1 MGTHGAGS
9 TRPRALP
16 SAERATEPAG
26 DSARAPRPGA
36 NSRRGLS
43 LNLTDWP
50 VARRLFAVIVAALL
64 MGVIFGGL
72 RVADSEASASQ
83 FSQVSQLANLGA
95 KLTVLVDALQ
105 NERDQ
110 TLLLLS
116 GSQNVDQNS
125 VKPLYATTRGAA
137 AVVLAAA
144 NIGGLPSNIQADV
157 TTATADI
164 RPARLAVLQS
174 TLNPDQP
181 QQELSV
187 IANYGATI
195 NDMITLADQVSQ
207 GVSDAALAS
216 DVRALNELALAKEQA
231 SQQRALLNYSF
242 TAQTTSGSGKSAV
255 VVVDENTEQ
264 ALTVAYHQ
272 EFVDEAGF
280 QQAATPAEL
289 ASFASALT
297 AKRAAKAVGVVEDI
311 EQSVFA
317 LNNADSGVSGSPLLG
332 SVQGTI
338 TLGTNGALVPIGGT
352 VTFVGSGSGA
362 NAVSTAT
369 AHDGIQ
375 TITQGQ
381 NAWQAGMGDKLAAMQ
396 STEVL
401 LADNIASRASALH
414 SSAQR
419 SALTFGIITVAVL
432 LVVMLGAVLVA
443 RSLVRPL
450 RRLRAGALNIASVQL
465 PERVRLLSDN
475 PDSASTMEVAPIN
488 VTTRDEIGQ
497 VARAFDQVH
506 SEAVRLAG
514 EQALLRSSF
523 NAMFVNLSRRS
534 QSLIERL
541 ARMIDNLEQTEDD
554 PTRLGSLF
562 SMDHLV
568 TRMRRNSENLLL
580 LAGHENPR
588 KWSDPIPLADVARAA
603 TSEIE
608 QYNRVSLTIEPGISV
623 VGQAVSDVVHL
634 LAELIENATIFSP
647 KDTQVLL
654 ATRELTSGGV
664 LIEITDQGIGV
675 SESRLA
681 DMNWRLDNP
690 PTIDVSVSRHMG
702 LFAVARL
709 AERHR
714 VRVRLRPA
722 SPQGVSALVWL
733 PDSVIERT
741 SRSATG
747 QWQAQAA
754 SAGLPVRT
762 PRGNGASLPA
772 GAGAIPAGGPSFGG
786 GGGTQPVRS
795 AEQVRSRLT
804 GFQRGARRAEGQN
817 GQDGHN
823 GHNGHGGTPPSA
835 GEGTMN

>member
-1 MGTHGAGS
+1 
-9 TRPRALP
+9 
-16 SAERATEPAG
+16 
-26 DSARAPRPGA
+26 
-36 NSRRGLS
+36 
-43 LNLTDWP
+43 

-83 FSQVSQLANLGA
+83 FSQVEQLANLGG

-110 TLLLLS
+110 TLALLQ
-116 GSQNVDQNS
+116 GVGDQ
-125 VKPLYATTRGAA
+125 KLIPPLYATTQTAAA
-137 AVVLAAA
+137 AVLSASH
-144 NIGGLPSNIQADV
+144 IGGLPSNIQGEL
-157 TTATADI
+157 TTVTADI
-164 RPARLAVLQS
+164 SPARLNVLQT
-174 TLNPDQP
+174 TLNQP
-181 QQELSV
+181 EQELSV
-187 IANYGATI
+187 IADYGATI

-216 DVRALNELALAKEQA
+216 DVRALNELSLAKEQA
-231 SQQRALLNYSF
+231 SQQRSLLNYSLGQPQP
-242 TAQTTSGSGKSAV
+242 TGKSAIAALV
-255 VVVDENTEQ
+255 IDEGTEQ
-264 ALTVAYHQ
+264 ALTVSYHQ

-289 ASFASALT
+289 TFFADALT
-297 AKRAAKAVGVVEDI
+297 TKATAKAVGIVEDI
-311 EQSVFA
+311 EQSVFSF
-317 LNNADSGVSGSPLLG
+317 NNSGGASGSPLLA
-332 SVQGTI
+332 SLQGT
-338 TLGTNGALVPIGGT
+338 TQLGTNGALIPIGGT
-352 VTFVGSGSGA
+352 ASFVNSGSLA
-362 NAVSTAT
+362 NPISTAT
-369 AHDGIQ
+369 AHDGIKS
-375 TITQGQ
+375 IPQGQ
-381 NAWQAGMGDKLAAMQ
+381 QAWRDGMGDKLASMQ

-401 LADNIASRASALH
+401 IADNILNRAGQLH
-414 SSAQR
+414 SAAQR
-419 SALTFGIITVAVL
+419 SALTFGIITVVVL
-432 LVVMLGAVLVA
+432 LVVLFGAVLVA

-465 PERVRLLSDN
+465 PERVRLLSEN
-475 PDSASTMEVAPIN
+475 PDSAATMEVAPIA

-506 SEAVRLAG
+506 AEAVRLAG

-554 PTRLGSLF
+554 PNRLGSLF

-588 KWSDPIPLADVARAA
+588 KWSDPVPLADVARAA

-608 QYNRVSLTIEPGISV
+608 QYNRVALTIQPGISV

-654 ATRELTSGGV
+654 TTQELTSGGV
-664 LIEITDQGIGV
+664 LIEIIDQGIGV

-733 PDSVIERT
+733 PDSVIERV
-741 SRSATG
+741 SGPVTG
-747 QWQAQAA
+747 QWQAPATG
-754 SAGLPVRT
+754 GLPVRT
-762 PRGNGASLPA
+762 PRGQEGASLPA
-772 GAGAIPAGGPSFGG
+772 GAAAIGG
-786 GGGTQPVRS
+786 GGPTFGRAGTKPVRS

-817 GQDGHN
+817 GQSGHN
-823 GHNGHGGTPPSA
+823 GQNGQNGHSGA
-835 GEGTMN
+835 QGEGMMN